1 MYGGLKILQ
10 VHFISETNHVEVK
23 EKKILY
29 INVVFLS
36 PVPVSTVSLQFLLMY
51 SLIQA

>member
-23 EKKILY
+23 EKKSCI
-29 INVVFLS
+29 S
-36 PVPVSTVSLQFLLMY
+36 M
-51 SLIQA
+51 